1 MLEFLEILDLWKRLY
16 EKELHNVCKRYDL
29 HKMDVDIL
37 LFLANH
43 PQCQNVT
50 DIVQRRKLTKSH
62 VSTSLKFLEEQGYIE
77 KYYQEGNHK
86 TIYLHMLAKADKV
99 IADGR
104 KAQERFQKHLLKNF
118 SEEELKR
125 MKDTFRRM
133 NENVKAAL
141 KEEEETC

>member
-43 PQCQNVT
+43 PQCQNAT

-62 VSTSLKFLEEQGYIE
+62 VSTSLKFLEEQGLSLIHISLS
-77 KYYQEGNHK
+77 YYQYECFTTTG
-86 TIYLHMLAKADKV
+86 
-99 IADGR
+99 
-104 KAQERFQKHLLKNF
+104 KN
-118 SEEELKR
+118 
-125 MKDTFRRM
+125 
-133 NENVKAAL
+133 
-141 KEEEETC
+141 

>member
-1 MLEFLEILDLWKRLY
+1 MIAVPDGTGDTY
-16 EKELHNVCKRYDL
+16 E
-29 HKMDVDIL
+29 
-37 LFLANH
+37 
-43 PQCQNVT
+43 
-50 DIVQRRKLTKSH
+50 
-62 VSTSLKFLEEQGYIE
+62 FLEEQGYIE

-104 KAQERFQKHLLKNF
+104 KAQERFQKRLLKNF

>member
-1 MLEFLEILDLWKRLY
+1 MCIRDR
-16 EKELHNVCKRYDL
+16 
-29 HKMDVDIL
+29 
-37 LFLANH
+37 
-43 PQCQNVT
+43 
-50 DIVQRRKLTKSH
+50 
-62 VSTSLKFLEEQGYIE
+62 
-77 KYYQEGNHK
+77 
-86 TIYLHMLAKADKV
+86 LAKADKV

-104 KAQERFQKHLLKNF
+104 KAQERFQKRLLKNF

>member
-1 MLEFLEILDLWKRLY
+1 M
-16 EKELHNVCKRYDL
+16 
-29 HKMDVDIL
+29 
-37 LFLANH
+37 
-43 PQCQNVT
+43 
-50 DIVQRRKLTKSH
+50 
-62 VSTSLKFLEEQGYIE
+62 
-77 KYYQEGNHK
+77 
-86 TIYLHMLAKADKV
+86 

-104 KAQERFQKHLLKNF
+104 KAQERFQKRLLKNF

>member
-1 MLEFLEILDLWKRLY
+1 MCIRDR
-16 EKELHNVCKRYDL
+16 
-29 HKMDVDIL
+29 
-37 LFLANH
+37 
-43 PQCQNVT
+43 
-50 DIVQRRKLTKSH
+50 
-62 VSTSLKFLEEQGYIE
+62 
-77 KYYQEGNHK
+77 
-86 TIYLHMLAKADKV
+86 AKADKV

-104 KAQERFQKHLLKNF
+104 KAQERFQKRLLKNF

>member
-1 MLEFLEILDLWKRLY
+1 
-16 EKELHNVCKRYDL
+16 
-29 HKMDVDIL
+29 
-37 LFLANH
+37 
-43 PQCQNVT
+43 
-50 DIVQRRKLTKSH
+50 
-62 VSTSLKFLEEQGYIE
+62 
-77 KYYQEGNHK
+77 
-86 TIYLHMLAKADKV
+86 MLAKADKV